1 MARKNYPD
9 EFKRDVVAL
18 LSDAP
23 DGDVALPGQ
32 RTWGHPSCGIVR
44 VVGDFRV
51 DAAALWP
58 RIGVGAL
65 VLVLSACSGTVDGNA
80 AAHQR
85 SQADGHHVRSITQVL
100 PEPAELSVAVGAPV
114 QAESEG
120 SVGGIESLPN
130 GMGDASP
137 IECLGVHSPR
147 MRRTFNNAPVT
158 AAVEGEW
165 ETDSE
170 SGEAPDP
177 NIRIT
182 VGVIELDS
190 AASAHSWYSTFASQ
204 WQQCQG
210 KTVTMASAIAGSNEQ
225 NAAQIT
231 DVANT
236 DGVLSAA
243 VLVRAG
249 VAADT
254 RGPLVKQRALTA
266 ASHFIVDVQ
275 VVRIGTERADPATD
289 DQAVAVAHLIA
300 NRIVST
306 G

>member
-1 MARKNYPD
+1 M
-9 EFKRDVVAL
+9 
-18 LSDAP
+18 
-23 DGDVALPGQ
+23 
-32 RTWGHPSCGIVR
+32 
-44 VVGDFRV
+44 GDFRV
-51 DAAALWP
+51 DVAAQWP

-80 AAHQR
+80 AAHQAA
-85 SQADGHHVRSITQVL
+85 QEPGDDVRSIAQVL

-114 QAESEG
+114 QTESEG
-120 SVGGIESLPN
+120 SAGGIDSLPN

-147 MRRTFNNAPVT
+147 MRRTFQNAPVT
-158 AAVEGEW
+158 AAMEGAW
-165 ETDSE
+165 ESSSE
-170 SGEAPDP
+170 SGELPDP
-177 NIRIT
+177 DIRIT
-182 VGVIELDS
+182 AGVIELDS
-190 AASAHSWYSTFASQ
+190 AASAHSWYSKFASQ

-210 KTVTMASAIAGSNEQ
+210 QTVTMASGVAGSNEQ

-236 DGVLSAA
+236 NGVLSAA

-254 RGPLVKQRALTA
+254 REPLVKQRALTA
-266 ASHFIVDVQ
+266 ASRFVVDVQ
-275 VVRIGTERADPATD
+275 VVRLSTESADRATD
-289 DQAVAVAHLIA
+289 GQAVAVAQLIA
-300 NRIVST
+300 HRIVST

>member
-1 MARKNYPD
+1 MGK
-9 EFKRDVVAL
+9 
-18 LSDAP
+18 
-23 DGDVALPGQ
+23 
-32 RTWGHPSCGIVR
+32 
-44 VVGDFRV
+44 FRV
-51 DAAALWP
+51 DAAARWL

-80 AAHQR
+80 AAHQAA
-85 SQADGHHVRSITQVL
+85 QEPGDDVRSIRQVL

-114 QAESEG
+114 QTESEN
-120 SVGGIESLPN
+120 SVGGIDSLPN
-130 GMGDASP
+130 GMGDAFPS
-137 IECLGVHSPR
+137 ECLGVHSPR
-147 MRRTFNNAPVT
+147 MRRTFQNAPVT
-158 AAVEGEW
+158 AAIEGEW
-165 ETDSE
+165 KSSSE
-170 SGEAPDP
+170 SGELPDP
-177 NIRIT
+177 NTRIT
-182 VGVIELDS
+182 TGVIELDS

-210 KTVTMASAIAGSNEQ
+210 KTVTMASAIAGSDEQ

-254 RGPLVKQRALTA
+254 QEPLVKQRALTT
-266 ASHFIVDVQ
+266 ASRFIVDVQ
-275 VVRIGTERADPATD
+275 VVRISTESADQATD
-289 DQAVAVAHLIA
+289 GQAIAVAQLIA